1 MTDATSTSPP
11 PPPLSSN
18 AHEDKSSTV
27 IGAIIFCLVWST
39 VMVGMRLW
47 TRGKMIKQLGIDDY
61 ACILGLLT
69 ACGSAIAIGHMTT
82 FGLGRHISVMKQN
95 DIPLYL
101 RDFYVSIVMYCC
113 ALLFL
118 KLTFLFQYYRVLAVQ
133 HMRIVYL
140 VAIFIVGG
148 WALSQ
153 VLVGIFIC
161 TPIRA
166 FWLGVPVIEG
176 ATCIPNIPQWY
187 INAAGNIV
195 TDVAVFALPLPA
207 LWKLK
212 LAKGQKYMLIGIF
225 SLGFFTVII
234 SMIRIRYLQLY
245 EDFPWENVTSSL
257 WSVGE
262 LTSAITCA
270 CLPTLRPFLVTY
282 FPRLASAIGGSRAHP
297 TGAMSAGVA
306 VDGTGRIQTVDPETG
321 VYYVGR
327 GQHSR
332 ARSGAKKGA
341 AVTVE
346 CSDGTGSEVELSP
359 QQTKVNPFEAHVIH
373 KSESLD
379 GVSIV
384 SRDIR

>member
-1 MTDATSTSPP
+1 MS
-11 PPPLSSN
+11 LSSAPPFLTLFFVN
-18 AHEDKSSTV
+18 PAHKST
-27 IGAIIFCLVWST
+27 L
-39 VMVGMRLW
+39 
-47 TRGKMIKQLGIDDY
+47 
-61 ACILGLLT
+61 
-69 ACGSAIAIGHMTT
+69 CGS
-82 FGLGRHISVMKQN
+82 
-95 DIPLYL
+95 
-101 RDFYVSIVMYCC
+101 
-113 ALLFL
+113 
-118 KLTFLFQYYRVLAVQ
+118 
-133 HMRIVYL
+133 
-140 VAIFIVGG
+140 
-148 WALSQ
+148 
-153 VLVGIFIC
+153 
-161 TPIRA
+161 
-166 FWLGVPVIEG
+166 
-176 ATCIPNIPQWY
+176 
-187 INAAGNIV
+187 
-195 TDVAVFALPLPA
+195 
-207 LWKLK
+207 
-212 LAKGQKYMLIGIF
+212 
-225 SLGFFTVII
+225 TVII

-373 KSESLD
+373 KSESLHCCTIYESAHRTRTSHLYYTPSSRIKYSSKLKLFCPTPNPGCETCCD
-379 GVSIV
+379 LSRSIQV
-384 SRDIR
+384 RRAMNPGNNALHDTHTFIFH

>member
-1 MTDATSTSPP
+1 MADAAPSTSPP
-11 PPPLSSN
+11 PLPAN
-18 AHEDKSSTV
+18 AHEDKSYTV
-27 IGAIIFCLVWST
+27 ISVIIFCLIWST
-39 VMVGMRLW
+39 AMVGMRLW
-47 TRGKMIKQLGIDDY
+47 TRGKMIKQFGMDDY
-61 ACILGLLT
+61 ACIVGLMT
-69 ACGSAIAIGHMTT
+69 TYGSAIAIGHMTT
-82 FGLGRHISVMKQN
+82 FGLGRHVWVMKPA
-95 DIPLYL
+95 DVPLYL
-101 RDFYVSIVMYCC
+101 RDFYISIVMYCC
-113 ALLFL
+113 ALLSL

-140 VAIFIVGG
+140 VAIFVVGG

-166 FWLGVPVIEG
+166 FWFGVQSIEG

-187 INAAGNIV
+187 INAAGNIL

-207 LWKLK
+207 LWKLN
-212 LAKGQKYMLIGIF
+212 LPRGQKYVLIGIF

-234 SMIRIRYLQLY
+234 SIIRIKYLQLY

-282 FPRLASAIGGSRAHP
+282 FPRLAAVIGGSRVTP

-306 VDGTGRIQTVDPETG
+306 VDGAGRIRTVDPETG
-321 VYYVGR
+321 H
-327 GQHSR
+327 HSCT
-332 ARSGAKKGA
+332 RSGGKKGA
-341 AVTVE
+341 AATVE
-346 CSDGTGSEVELSP
+346 YADGAGSEVELSP
-359 QQTKVNPFEAHVIH
+359 QYFKANPFEVHVIH

-379 GVSIV
+379 GVSVV
-384 SRDIR
+384 SRDTR